1 MTSPYRSP
9 QSTHYG
15 TQRSLEIEIRTDPTR
30 LELADLQPFVNEH
43 STSIPLPSNYETIS
57 RPGANFSQLVVRV
70 AHASDASTVAMA
82 VGRLGYH
89 AAPDAYG
96 VEITHVVVRT
106 SQRRRGYGTLAL
118 QKLLLESRRHGC
130 VLATA
135 SATAAAAAPSNGG
148 ERATGEMEKV
158 ASRLL
163 RSTGFQRSEV
173 FGFIRHLAATG
184 NVVVPSVSGNG
195 SLNFDA
201 TVLPSPLAASSAFSA
216 SEMRKDRR
224 TTLIESKRRK
234 GGTRLDKIFYFLFFN
249 FIKLTTFD
257 SHCCSFNLLLSFLFI
272 HSFSRGAVNRVLG
285 TWWCS

>member
-30 LELADLQPFVNEH
+30 HELADLQPFVNEH
-43 STSIPLPSNYETIS
+43 STSVPLPSNYETIS
-57 RPGANFSQLVVRV
+57 RPGPNYSQLVVRV
-70 AHASDASTVAMA
+70 AHASDASTVAVA
-82 VGRLGYH
+82 VGSLGYH
-89 AAPDAYG
+89 AATDAYG
-96 VEITHVVVRT
+96 VEITHVVVHT

-135 SATAAAAAPSNGG
+135 SAAADAAAPSKGG
-148 ERATGEMEKV
+148 KGATGGMEKV

-173 FGFIRHLAATG
+173 FGFVRHLAATG

-201 TVLPSPLAASSAFSA
+201 TVLSSPLAASSSFSA
-216 SEMRKDRR
+216 SGMREDRK
-224 TTLIESKRRK
+224 TTLMESKRRR
-234 GGTRLDKIFYFLFFN
+234 GGTRLDKNFYFLFYQTHN
-249 FIKLTTFD
+249 F
-257 SHCCSFNLLLSFLFI
+257 
-272 HSFSRGAVNRVLG
+272 
-285 TWWCS
+285 